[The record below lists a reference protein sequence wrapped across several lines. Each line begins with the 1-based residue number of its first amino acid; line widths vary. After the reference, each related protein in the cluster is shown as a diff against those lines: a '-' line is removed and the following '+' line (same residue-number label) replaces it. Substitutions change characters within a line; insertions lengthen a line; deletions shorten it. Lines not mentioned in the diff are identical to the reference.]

1 MPQKQRGGSKIGT
14 RQRGH
19 KPSYDP
25 SSGYSY
31 RAPVTLLPDDA
42 VKAIAMAERAGLS
55 VSGFFNAILKNI
67 PIDPN
72 TGLPV
77 GIEPAEEDN
86 ALPLVQQEAS

>member
-1 MPQKQRGGSKIGT
+1 M
-14 RQRGH
+14 
-19 KPSYDP
+19 
-25 SSGYSY
+25 
-31 RAPVTLLPDDA
+31 TLLPDDA